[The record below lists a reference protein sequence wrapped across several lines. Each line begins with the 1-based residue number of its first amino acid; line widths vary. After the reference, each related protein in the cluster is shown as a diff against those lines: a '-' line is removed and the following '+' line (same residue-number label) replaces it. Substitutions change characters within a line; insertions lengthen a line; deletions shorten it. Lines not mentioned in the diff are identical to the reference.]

1 MAKNY
6 YETLGVDKKATQD
19 EIKAQYRK
27 LVKKYHPD
35 LHPNDESVAAKFK
48 EINEANEVLSD
59 PQKRAAY
66 DYELEN
72 PYASAGGAGG
82 AGGFSGGFGGFGD
95 IFGDIFSQFTG
106 GSTRTAQKR
115 QGADVTLE
123 VTLSFMDAA
132 KGCKKE
138 ISYKRTESCPSCR
151 GTGAKNGTKYTTC
164 DNCKG
169 SGQIQQAVGA
179 GFFKSIRVVTC
190 PHCGGSGKKIIE
202 KCTDCGGKGYKS
214 ATTKVVLDIPAG
226 ADNGS
231 YIKKRGLGQAS
242 VNGGEPGNLIV
253 VFKVLTHKIFRRK
266 NFDLFID
273 LPISFKTAA
282 LGGKILVPTLD
293 DPYSLDIPE
302 GTQSGKQF
310 VIRGRGIRSTYD
322 IGNLYVNVTVEVPTR
337 LSKSQK
343 ALISE
348 LDHDFELKQTS
359 KMQEFKVNVQSLY
372 GVNPYSDK

>member
-19 EIKAQYRK
+19 EIKTQYRK
-27 LVKKYHPD
+27 LVKQYHPD
-35 LHPNDESVAAKFK
+35 LHPNDEAAAAKFK

-82 AGGFSGGFGGFGD
+82 FSGGFGGFSD

-106 GSTRTAQKR
+106 ASTRAPQKR
-115 QGADVTLE
+115 PGADVTLE

-138 ISYKRTESCPSCR
+138 ISYKRTESCSSCK
-151 GTGAKNGTKYTTC
+151 GTGAKNGTRYTTC

-169 SGQIQQAVGA
+169 TGQVQQATGA
-179 GFFKSIRVVTC
+179 GFFRSIRVVSC
-190 PHCGGSGKKIIE
+190 PHCGGTGKKIIE
-202 KCTDCGGKGYKS
+202 KCPDCGGKGYKS
-214 ATTKVVLDIPAG
+214 ATTKVILDIPAG

-231 YIKKRGLGQAS
+231 YIKKRGMGQAS
-242 VNGGEPGNLIV
+242 VNGGEAGNLIV
-253 VFKVLTHKIFRRK
+253 LFKVLPHKIFRRK
-266 NFDLFID
+266 NFDLFLD

-282 LGGKILVPTLD
+282 LGGKVLVPTLD
-293 DPYSLDIPE
+293 NPYSLEIPE

-310 VIRGRGIRSTYD
+310 VIKGRGIRSTYD
-322 IGNLYVNVTVEVPTR
+322 IGNLYVNVSVEVPTK
-337 LSKSQK
+337 LTKAQK
-343 ALISE
+343 ALIAE
-348 LDHDFELKQTS
+348 LDSDFDIKQS
-359 KMQEFKVNVQSLY
+359 GKMSEFKINVQSLY